1 MGSKMPESRLSK
13 IVNDLYEQATKTPI
27 YDLQHDGRVTGP
39 ELKGVKVDSILARM
53 ISPGKFTC
61 FVLYAETKT
70 FKVVTNTRGYPKD
83 FRTAN
88 AVRDFFAKYGQT
100 NIHFEAWKH

>member
-1 MGSKMPESRLSK
+1 MPESRLSK
-13 IVNDLYEQATKTPI
+13 IVNDLYDKATKVKI
-27 YDLQHDGRVTGP
+27 DDLKHDGRITGA

-83 FRTAN
+83 FRSAN
-88 AVRDFFAKYGQT
+88 ATRDFFAQYGQT
-100 NIHFEAWKH
+100 NIHFEAWRQ